1 MNGWGSGAR
10 GGTVLTRARRASV
23 GLVAS
28 HNPSRL
34 QDLARLIEDEGYG
47 GLWVADEALYRNV
60 YVALALAATATSTLR
75 IGTAVTN
82 PFTRHPALTAAAIA
96 TVDEVSNGRAVL
108 GLGAGGSA
116 VAALGIA
123 RQHPALALKEA
134 TVLIQRLTAGDR
146 VDVRGR
152 VFSFSGALNFAAA
165 RRVPVL
171 IAARGLKSLRVAG
184 EVADGAIIGGL
195 VDESAVGACIQTIT
209 EGAQQAGRFLEGF
222 QRVAWVYTACSEDL
236 EAAESAVR
244 RVVALSVIA
253 SRPVVRDLRLPV
265 PPPLQKYL
273 DAKGWAFRPDV
284 VDEAAAMVDRRL
296 LDVFSVAG
304 SARTC
309 EERLGTLFAQG
320 IDELGLLIHA
330 VHGQSLDEAI
340 NRYATILRSLG
351 AIGG

>member
-1 MNGWGSGAR
+1 
-10 GGTVLTRARRASV
+10 
-23 GLVAS
+23 
-28 HNPSRL
+28 
-34 QDLARLIEDEGYG
+34 
-47 GLWVADEALYRNV
+47 
-60 YVALALAATATSTLR
+60 
-75 IGTAVTN
+75 
-82 PFTRHPALTAAAIA
+82 
-96 TVDEVSNGRAVL
+96 
-108 GLGAGGSA
+108 
-116 VAALGIA
+116 
-123 RQHPALALKEA
+123 
-134 TVLIQRLTAGDR
+134 
-146 VDVRGR
+146 
-152 VFSFSGALNFAAA
+152 
-165 RRVPVL
+165 
-171 IAARGLKSLRVAG
+171 LRVAG

-222 QRVAWVYTACSEDL
+222 QRVAWVYTACSEDS